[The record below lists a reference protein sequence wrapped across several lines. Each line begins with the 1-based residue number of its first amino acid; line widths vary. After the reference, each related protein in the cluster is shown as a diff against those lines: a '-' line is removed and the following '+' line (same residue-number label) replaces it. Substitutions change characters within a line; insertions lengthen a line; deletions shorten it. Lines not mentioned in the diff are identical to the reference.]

1 MTRRLFWSISYS
13 QNIISR
19 HEDLEWSFEI
29 SDRYIEVEF
38 HPVATN
44 PITSVNCGPK
54 LKSNVFEI
62 AKNGI

>member
-1 MTRRLFWSISYS
+1 MIVLVDFL
-13 QNIISR
+13 QNTILR

-29 SDRYIEVEF
+29 SDRYIELEL
-38 HPVATN
+38 HPFATN
-44 PITSVNCGPK
+44 PITLVYCGPT